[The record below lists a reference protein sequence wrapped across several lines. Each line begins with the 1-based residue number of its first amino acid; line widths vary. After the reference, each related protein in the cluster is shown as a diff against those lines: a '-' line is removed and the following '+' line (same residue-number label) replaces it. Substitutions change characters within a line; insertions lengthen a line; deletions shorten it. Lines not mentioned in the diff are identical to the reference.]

1 LALLGRECGWK
12 RADLAE
18 FTPMQLHDIAKETLH
33 QKQQDWWEDSYP
45 VAQLSALT
53 ANLHRKKGSKAFKIE
68 QFIGK
73 RPKRREKKEVKNDD
87 LASLVQAAK
96 AKGLKVPG
104 KLKHL

>member
-1 LALLGRECGWK
+1 M
-12 RADLAE
+12 AE
-18 FTPMQLHDIAKETLH
+18 FTPLQLHDITREVLY
-33 QKQQDWWEDSYP
+33 QKQQDWWENSYP

-73 RPKRREKKEVKNDD
+73 RPKKQKANQQDGLGD
-87 LASLVQAAK
+87 LVQAAK

-104 KLKHL
+104 LS

>member
-1 LALLGRECGWK
+1 VLALLGRECGWK

-18 FTPMQLHDIAKETLH
+18 LTPMQLHDITKEVLH
-33 QKQQDWWEDSYP
+33 QKQQDWWEDAYP

-53 ANLHRKKGSKAFKIE
+53 ANLHRKKGSKTFKVE

-73 RPKRREKKEVKNDD
+73 RPKVYEKQDAKRDDMDNLVK
-87 LASLVQAAK
+87 AAR

-104 KLKHL
+104 K